1 MGWDNEL
8 REASLRIQTLGVCG
22 SHFPKAGFM
31 KMQSQGRQA
40 GTSAASSSS
49 MCQQSSEGGEKLKG
63 ARRESFCCL
72 IFSVHLRRAPERGKS
87 PVSFVGWL
95 RVLLHRARSWGWD

>member
-40 GTSAASSSS
+40 PLLPALPPCAN
-49 MCQQSSEGGEKLKG
+49 
-63 ARRESFCCL
+63 R
-72 IFSVHLRRAPERGKS
+72 V
-87 PVSFVGWL
+87 L
-95 RVLLHRARSWGWD
+95 RVGRN